1 MNEPLRT
8 WDAPGELR
16 IDLDCGHRVTVP
28 WGSDPAV
35 GAAMLVHHESE
46 CTAARLPVADGWPS
60 SAPWAV
66 PRRGPS
72 R

>member
-1 MNEPLRT
+1 MNELHRA
-8 WDAPGELR
+8 WDPPGEMP
-16 IDLDCGHRVTVP
+16 IDLDCGHRLSVP

-46 CTAARLPVADGWPS
+46 CTAVRPALADGWPS
-60 SAPWAV
+60 TVPWAV
-66 PRRGPS
+66 RRLAPS